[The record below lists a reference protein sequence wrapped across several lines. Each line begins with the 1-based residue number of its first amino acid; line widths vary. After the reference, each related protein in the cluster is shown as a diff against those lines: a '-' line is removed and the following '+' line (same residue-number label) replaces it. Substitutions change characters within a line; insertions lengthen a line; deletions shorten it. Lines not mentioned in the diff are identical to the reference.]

1 MPPKPKETT
10 LLQNQLIYLFLML
23 LIVFV
28 LLTGLIVFKGSNN
41 LEKMKTIIYNMFCV
55 NIQKQCIPIGILV
68 TLPLLILLN
77 YYVNNPA
84 ITFLG
89 TFILCLLFVLW
100 LAPLPT
106 F

>member
-1 MPPKPKETT
+1 MPPKPKENKP
-10 LLQNQLIYLFLML
+10 LQNQIMYLFLIL

-68 TLPLLILLN
+68 ALPLLILLN
-77 YYVNNPA
+77 
-84 ITFLG
+84 
-89 TFILCLLFVLW
+89 
-100 LAPLPT
+100 
-106 F
+106 

>member
-1 MPPKPKETT
+1 MPPKPKENK
-10 LLQNQLIYLFLML
+10 LLQNLLIYLFLML